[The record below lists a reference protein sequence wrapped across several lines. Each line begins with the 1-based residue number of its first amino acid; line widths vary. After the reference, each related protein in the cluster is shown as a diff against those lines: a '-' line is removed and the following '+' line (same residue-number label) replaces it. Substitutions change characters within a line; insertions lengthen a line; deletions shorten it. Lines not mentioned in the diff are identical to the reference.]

1 MRASAC
7 GSRESLL
14 RASAARGSAL
24 SELIVRCFC
33 SERDAVLCADP
44 GGNNNLILGITIPK
58 PPAQRAVQTPVPRS
72 GLHLTASRAAGYTDT
87 GPAQRA
93 TFDSVPRSGLHLTAC
108 RVREQRVLLVSLHF
122 ILLLVLGG
130 INHLAIA
137 GGIRAQRASQCC
149 PGGASTQQSAIDKQ
163 SRLRFSDGGG
173 SVHARVT
180 CVMRESR
187 VKLP

>member
-93 TFDSVPRSGLHLTAC
+93 TFDSMPCERATGSSCFSPLCTAAGARRHQSPRHC
-108 RVREQRVLLVSLHF
+108 RWNQ
-122 ILLLVLGG
+122 
-130 INHLAIA
+130 
-137 GGIRAQRASQCC
+137 
-149 PGGASTQQSAIDKQ
+149 STESEPMLPRRCI
-163 SRLRFSDGGG
+163 
-173 SVHARVT
+173 HAAK
-180 CVMRESR
+180 CH
-187 VKLP
+187 

>member
-1 MRASAC
+1 MVAANKYACTSTHDASLESAC
-7 GSRESLL
+7 WLATWNRH
-14 RASAARGSAL
+14 R
-24 SELIVRCFC
+24 
-33 SERDAVLCADP
+33 P

-163 SRLRFSDGGG
+163 SRLRFSDE
-173 SVHARVT
+173 VADPYMHV
-180 CVMRESR
+180 SR
-187 VKLP
+187 VSCVNHA